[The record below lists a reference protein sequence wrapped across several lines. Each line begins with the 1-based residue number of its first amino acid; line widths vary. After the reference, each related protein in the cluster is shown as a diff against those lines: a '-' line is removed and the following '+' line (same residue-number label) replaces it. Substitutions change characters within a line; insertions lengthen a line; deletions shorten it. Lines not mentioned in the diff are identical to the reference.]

1 MNENR
6 VKTSLTAIG
15 IIFMLGF
22 CLVPFLFMI
31 LTGLSKNPE
40 YLSKQASFAFT
51 LGNFKAVLIG
61 KSLHFLDYLRNSVI
75 ISAIASF
82 LGVMAAAVSAFA
94 LTRLKLPGK
103 LLILFIALAVSL
115 FPQISIV
122 GYLFKFMTDL
132 GWINTYPALILPY
145 VAWVLPLSLW
155 ILSSYF
161 SQIPKDLDDAAY
173 VDGCS
178 KWQVFTKII
187 FPVTLPALLSTMLL
201 AFIFAF
207 NEFMFALILTSDYH
221 ARTVPVGIALF
232 QGLHGQIPWGN
243 IMAASVITT
252 IPVIILTIIF
262 QKRIIAGLTAGAVKG

>member
-1 MNENR
+1 MKESK
-6 VKTSLTAIG
+6 VKTVLTIIG

-22 CLVPFLFMI
+22 CLIPFVFMI

-40 YLSKQASFAFT
+40 YLSRGTSYIFT
-51 LGNFKAVLIG
+51 LENFRAVLMG
-61 KSLHFLDYLRNSVI
+61 KSLHFLDYLRNSVL
-75 ISAIASF
+75 ISGSAAF
-82 LGVMAAAVSAFA
+82 VGVMAAAISAFA
-94 LTRLKLPGK
+94 LTRLRLPGK
-103 LLILFIALAVSL
+103 LLVLFIALAVSL

-122 GYLFKFMTDL
+122 GYLFKFMTGL

-178 KWQVFTKII
+178 KWQVFSKII

-207 NEFMFALILTSDYH
+207 NEFMFALILTTDYH

>member
-1 MNENR
+1 MNENK
-6 VKTSLTAIG
+6 VKNILIVIG

-22 CLVPFLFMI
+22 CLVPFTFMI
-31 LTGLSKNPE
+31 VTGLSKNPE
-40 YLSKQASFAFT
+40 YLSRGNSYIFT
-51 LGNFKAVLIG
+51 LGNFKAILLG
-61 KSLHFLDYLRNSVI
+61 KSLHFLDYLKNSVI
-75 ISAIASF
+75 ISAVAAF
-82 LGVMAAAVSAFA
+82 VGVMAAGISAFA
-94 LTRLKLPGK
+94 LTRLRLPGK
-103 LLILFIALAVSL
+103 LMILFIALAVSM

-122 GYLFKFMTDL
+122 GYLFKFMTSL

-155 ILSSYF
+155 ILASYF

-178 KWQVFTKII
+178 KWQVFTKVI
-187 FPVTLPALLSTMLL
+187 FPVTLPAMLSTMLL

-207 NEFMFALILTSDYH
+207 NEFMFALILTTDYH

>member
-6 VKTSLTAIG
+6 IKTILIVVS

-22 CLVPFLFMI
+22 CLVPFAFMI
-31 LTGLSKNPE
+31 VTGLSKNPE
-40 YLSKQASFAFT
+40 YLSRGTSYIFT
-51 LGNFKAVLIG
+51 LGNFKAVLLG
-61 KSLHFLDYLRNSVI
+61 KSLHFLDYLKNSVI
-75 ISAIASF
+75 ISAVAAF
-82 LGVMAAAVSAFA
+82 VGVMAAGISAFA

-103 LLILFIALAVSL
+103 LMILFIALAVSM

-122 GYLFKFMTDL
+122 GYLFKFMTSL

-155 ILSSYF
+155 ILASYF

-178 KWQVFTKII
+178 KWQVFTKVI
-187 FPVTLPALLSTMLL
+187 FPVALPAMLSTMLL

-207 NEFMFALILTSDYH
+207 NEFMFALILTTDYH